1 MKIKKEKHD
10 KVLKGSQTKEI
21 RELQKKKKK
30 KDSRK
35 KMSEN
40 RPAKGNE

>member
-30 KDSRK
+30 RIPERK
-35 KMSEN
+35 
-40 RPAKGNE
+40 